1 MLLLR
6 APEDGSGAGGSPAGG
21 GAPAGGA
28 PGGAPGGGTPAG
40 GAPAGGAPAA
50 GGAPDPY
57 WRDFLPAHLKADKPE
72 ETFGR
77 LAEEWKAH
85 RDREASRPQPP
96 KTAAEYAF
104 EPSEKIK
111 GYIKTDDP
119 VLAIARDAALEI
131 GLPKDA
137 FGKFVGKIYEVA
149 QEKGLL
155 ATPYDAMAEG
165 KKIADRVAPGKSWE
179 EAKPIVAGIVKE
191 MESFAGVVADQLKL
205 GENAKGLL
213 LSLADESSGI
223 ELLQALSG
231 AMGKDPAF
239 KVAGNAAAAGQWTKE
254 SLDKAV
260 ADPRYQPH
268 SPQYDK
274 AYRAEVDAGFRQLYG
289 SEPRG

>member
-1 MLLLR
+1 MLPLR
-6 APEDGSGAGGSPAGG
+6 APDGGAAAAAGGAGDGGAGAAGGAGGG
-21 GAPAGGA
+21 
-28 PGGAPGGGTPAG
+28 PG
-40 GAPAGGAPAA
+40 

-77 LAEEWKAH
+77 LADEWKAG

-111 GYIKTDDP
+111 GYFKADDP
-119 VLAIARDAALEI
+119 ILGIARDAALEI
-131 GLPKDA
+131 GLPKDS

-149 QEKGLL
+149 LEKGHL

-165 KKIADRVAPGKSWE
+165 RKIAERVAPGKSWE

-205 GENAKGLL
+205 GDGAKGLL
-213 LSLADESSGI
+213 VSLADESSGI

-254 SLDKAV
+254 RLDQAV

-268 SPQYDK
+268 NPQYDK

>member
-1 MLLLR
+1 MVLR
-6 APEDGSGAGGSPAGG
+6 NQPDAGAGGGSPAGGAPGGGAPAGAGG

-28 PGGAPGGGTPAG
+28 PAGGDPAG
-40 GAPAGGAPAA
+40 GA
-50 GGAPDPY
+50 GAPDPY

-77 LAEEWKAH
+77 LADEWKAA
-85 RDREASRPQPP
+85 RDRDASRPQPP

-111 GYIKTDDP
+111 GFFKPDDP
-119 VLAIARDAALEI
+119 ILSIARDAALEI
-131 GLPKDA
+131 GLPKDS
-137 FGKFVGKIYEVA
+137 FGQFVGKIYEVA

-165 KKIADRVAPGKSWE
+165 RKIADRIAPGKSWE
-179 EAKPIVAGIVKE
+179 EAKPIVAGVVKE

-213 LSLADESSGI
+213 LSLTDEASGV

-239 KVAGNAAAAGQWTKE
+239 KVTGAPASGSQWTKE
-254 SLDKAV
+254 NLDRAV